1 MGLHIRWG
9 RQLQIQGERWRRLDN
24 TGKLFAAVTGE
35 DLSNVF
41 RLSAVLTEEIRPDP
55 LHRALELTL
64 EEYENFRV
72 RLRKGFFWDY
82 FETNNWE
89 PLVEEE
95 TGVPCKYIDPHEN
108 RRFPFRVSY
117 YQNRINLEVFHGL
130 TDGLGGL
137 NFMKALTENYLD
149 VVSGQDLKVQAGEEI
164 QTGDAGRKDVLL
176 GDGSRKSGNGE
187 RSAAETAG
195 NQVSGGTS
203 ESGQA
208 AGRAAA
214 NGRANGSTSKK
225 SKASAREAD
234 GYLKNYK
241 KRPARRYKTKKA
253 LPIRGACMPL
263 DGQSV
268 IHGTVPLSE
277 LKEKSRSYGTSI
289 TKFLAAAMLWSII
302 QIYSDGKKLKRPA
315 ALNLPVNLRGIFD
328 TETLSNFFSITNLY
342 WPEGPAP
349 EQFEDVLSLI
359 SSQMDQQV
367 VRERLEEII
376 SYNVSNEKKWY
387 VRIIPRAV
395 KHRALDVMFR
405 RSSRSHTMTFSNVG
419 QVVLRPEHEE
429 RVKEIQA
436 MIGVSGRQRIKC
448 AVVTY
453 QGNVMLTFTSV
464 MTDSRL
470 QDYFFHFLETLG
482 LHVQLE
488 SNGAVR
494 PDLDKRNYPRPEYD
508 SGKLKRFSW
517 LFYLVLFTM
526 AALTGVINFATYRL
540 MPVCWS
546 FMTIAAVAY
555 VAMIVRYSIMRKA
568 SLAGHLV
575 RHSVGIQAL
584 LIIFDGINGFGG
596 WSVNYVIP
604 SLILFDV
611 IAIVFLILVNRL
623 NWQSYF
629 MYQIALTFFSFVPL
643 ILWAVGLVTRPLLS
657 LVAVV
662 LSVAVLAV
670 TMILGDRS
678 VKDELKRRFHL

>member
-1 MGLHIRWG
+1 MGLRLRWG
-9 RQLQIQGERWRRLDN
+9 KQPQIQGARWRRLDN

-41 RLSAVLTEEIRPDP
+41 RLSAVLKEEVQPEL
-55 LHRALELTL
+55 LHQALKLTL

-72 RLRKGFFWDY
+72 KLRKGFFWDY
-82 FETNNWE
+82 FETNNRE
-89 PLVEEE
+89 PLVEPEE
-95 TGVPCKYIDPHEN
+95 GVPCKFIDPHDS

-117 YQNRINLEVFHGL
+117 YKNRMNLEVFHGL
-130 TDGLGGL
+130 TDGLGAL
-137 NFMKALTENYLD
+137 NFMKAMTENYLELALED
-149 VVSGQDLKVQAGEEI
+149 EGILTENVQTEHAETDSFKVQEGKTGCRTGEK
-164 QTGDAGRKDVLL
+164 GDAGNRTEETGEVKIRADEAVKT
-176 GDGSRKSGNGE
+176 RTAKNGTA
-187 RSAAETAG
+187 RFRAAEKQ
-195 NQVSGGTS
+195 N
-203 ESGQA
+203 ES
-208 AGRAAA
+208 
-214 NGRANGSTSKK
+214 
-225 SKASAREAD
+225 AD

-241 KRPARRYKTKKA
+241 KRPAKRYATKKA
-253 LPIRGACMPL
+253 LPVRGACMPL
-263 DGQSV
+263 NVQSV

-277 LKEKSRSYGTSI
+277 LKEKSRFYGVSI
-289 TKFLAAAMLWSII
+289 TKYLAAAMLWSVI

-328 TETLSNFFSITNLY
+328 TETQSNFFSITNLY
-342 WPEGPAP
+342 WPEGDAP
-349 EQFEDVLSLI
+349 ERFEDVLSLL
-359 SSQMDQQV
+359 SSQMDQQMAKD
-367 VRERLEEII
+367 RLEETI

-387 VRIIPRAV
+387 VRIIPRAI
-395 KHRALDVMFR
+395 KHLALDLMFR
-405 RSSRSHTMTFSNVG
+405 RSSCSHTMTLSNVG
-419 QVVLRPEHEE
+419 QVVLRPEHQE
-429 RVKEIQA
+429 RVKEFQA
-436 MIGVSGRQRIKC
+436 LIGVSNRQRIKC
-448 AVVTY
+448 AVITC

-470 QDYFFHFLETLG
+470 QDYFFRFLEKQG
-482 LHVQLE
+482 LQVHLE

-494 PDLDKRNYPRPEYD
+494 PDLDEGNYPRPEYD
-508 SGKLKRFSW
+508 TGKLKKFSW
-517 LFYLVLFTM
+517 LFYLVLFTA
-526 AALTGVINFATYRL
+526 AALTGVINFATYRM

-546 FMTIAAVAY
+546 FMTIGAVAY

-575 RHSVGIQAL
+575 RHSVGIQVL
-584 LIIFDGINGFGG
+584 LIIFDAINGFAG

-604 SLILFDV
+604 SLLLFDD

-629 MYQIALTFFSFVPL
+629 MYQIALTFFSFVP
-643 ILWAVGLVTRPLLS
+643 ILLWMLGLVTRPLLS